1 MVTDRY
7 RMRHRTAVYATLAIV
22 AITGCQTFKSVKA
35 KTYETARSIV
45 TSSYDDPNVESKMA
59 EGERLHE
66 AGQFGAARK
75 IFNELAGNTLNPEL
89 LSEKARF
96 LEADCYRNERKLPD
110 AADTYHKML
119 IDHSSGPYRERACQ
133 EIFKIADYWLDDT
146 RAEIQAAQEGENV
159 FKRRMTRLF
168 RVDRSKPNMDIEGRA
183 LQALE
188 HVHTNDITGPLAD
201 KALFWSGY
209 VNFYR
214 GRYEEADQNFSMLIE
229 MHKDSPLRPTATEL
243 AIISKNNST
252 GGAVYDGQKAA
263 EALQMV
269 HHAEAS
275 MPEFSSEEK
284 SGFLTRQKLAIRMQQ
299 AEKDYKTAEYY
310 EQTRHPGSAYFYYE
324 IVRRRYPG
332 TKYSDLATA
341 RMDQIRS
348 RAEADAAA
356 PPSESPFGT
365 MKKQLSRLVG
375 QSVPEEGV
383 TNASGSAPI
392 PKDPGPDNNR

>member
-1 MVTDRY
+1 MVTDRS
-7 RMRHRTAVYATLAIV
+7 RMRHRVAVFATLAVV
-22 AITGCQTFKSVKA
+22 AITGCQAYKSVKA
-35 KTYETARSIV
+35 KTYQTARSIV
-45 TSSYDDPNVESKMA
+45 TSSYDDPNVERKMA
-59 EGERLHE
+59 DAEQRFE
-66 AGQFGAARK
+66 AGDFASSRK
-75 IFNELAGNTLNPEL
+75 ILNELAGNTLNPEL

-96 LEADCYRNERKLPD
+96 LEAECYRNERKYPD
-110 AADTYHKML
+110 AVDTYHKML
-119 IDHSSGPYRERACQ
+119 VDHSSGPYRERACQ

-168 RVDRSKPNMDIEGRA
+168 RVDRTKPNLDVEGRA

-284 SGFLTRQKLAIRMQQ
+284 SGFLSRQKLAIRMQQ

-332 TKYSDLATA
+332 TKYSDMATA
-341 RMDQIRS
+341 RMDQIRG

-356 PPSESPFGT
+356 SPSESTFGM
-365 MKKQLSRLVG
+365 MKKQLDRLVG
-375 QSVPEEGV
+375 KPLPETGV
-383 TNASGSAPI
+383 TNASGSVPI
-392 PKDPGPDNNR
+392 PNDPGPDNNR